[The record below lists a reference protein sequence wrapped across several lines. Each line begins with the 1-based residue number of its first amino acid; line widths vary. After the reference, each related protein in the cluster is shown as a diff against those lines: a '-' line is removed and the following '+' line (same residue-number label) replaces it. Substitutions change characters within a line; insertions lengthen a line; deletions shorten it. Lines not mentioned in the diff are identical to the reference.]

1 MGMHHGL
8 IAATATQER
17 LLAEL
22 GRHAGDFVLLDDAAA
37 APYDVG
43 LATDDEGWV
52 MAVGERDGK
61 AFLLDTSMFLS
72 EDADLILAMSERLGL
87 VVGGGAETVSGSYWL
102 TAA

>member
-8 IAATATQER
+8 IVATATQQQ
-17 LLAEL
+17 LLDEL
-22 GRHAGDFVLLDDAAA
+22 NRHAGEFVLHSQVS

-52 MAVGERDGK
+52 LAIGERDGR
-61 AFLLDTSMFLS
+61 AFLVDMSMLLS
-72 EDADLILAMSERLGL
+72 DSSDMLVEMSRRLGV

-102 TAA
+102 TVA